1 LGALLGPPIFLAIVA
16 ALRLAIVNG
25 LFGVQLNFKKSFSV
39 ACYANLVSML
49 GVVMGVAMILFG
61 DPERFNPNNP
71 ISSNIGF
78 FLNPLETSKPLLAMA
93 SSLDIFSFWLIA
105 LLGIATGIGLAV
117 LLSFNLLHSDDV
129 SNIDMSFIIP
139 WWEILLTA
147 AFAYLATF
155 LMTLLP
161 SRQASSIV
169 IAEAIRYE

>member
-1 LGALLGPPIFLAIVA
+1 MGALLGPPIFLAIVA

-105 LLGIATGIGLAV
+105 LLGIGYSAASGGKVKAFSIRAIFFGCCW
-117 LLSFNLLHSDDV
+117 SS
-129 SNIDMSFIIP
+129 P
-139 WWEILLTA
+139 WAKW
-147 AFAYLATF
+147 
-155 LMTLLP
+155 P
-161 SRQASSIV
+161 WRWSRSLWMEHVAG
-169 IAEAIRYE
+169 